1 MEARILKAVYE
12 GLNKGEV
19 VALATITDMKG
30 STPRDR
36 GSMMAIWADGRNIG
50 SVGGGNIEFA
60 VIEKAKA
67 CIEALKDE
75 EVKYDLTDEGDL
87 HMQCGGKATV
97 FIKVFKPQPKMII
110 AGAGHVGI
118 ELYKIAKQMNFYTVI
133 LDDREE
139 FANAERFPEADEII
153 VGNIGE
159 QMAAYPVTA
168 NTYIIIVTRGH
179 ASDGEALKAVAETE
193 AKYIGMIGSK
203 KKTEFLMKKLLDE
216 GVSRQALEKVYA
228 PVGLDISSEEPNE
241 IALGIVA
248 EMLLIKNE
256 GSLKHLREIKKINF

>member
-1 MEARILKAVYE
+1 
-12 GLNKGEV
+12 
-19 VALATITDMKG
+19 
-30 STPRDR
+30 
-36 GSMMAIWADGRNIG
+36 
-50 SVGGGNIEFA
+50 
-60 VIEKAKA
+60 
-67 CIEALKDE
+67 
-75 EVKYDLTDEGDL
+75 
-87 HMQCGGKATV
+87 
-97 FIKVFKPQPKMII
+97 
-110 AGAGHVGI
+110 
-118 ELYKIAKQMNFYTVI
+118 
-133 LDDREE
+133 
-139 FANAERFPEADEII
+139 
-153 VGNIGE
+153 
-159 QMAAYPVTA
+159 MAAYPVTA